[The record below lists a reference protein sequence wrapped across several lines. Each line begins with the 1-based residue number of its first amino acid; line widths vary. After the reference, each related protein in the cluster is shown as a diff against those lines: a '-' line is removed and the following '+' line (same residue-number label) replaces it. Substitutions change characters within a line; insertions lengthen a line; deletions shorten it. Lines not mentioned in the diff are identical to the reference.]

1 VQPAVFLLQQLALL
15 QQEKRRNVS
24 HSDRSPIY
32 LEILIAAAPI
42 QLEFR
47 RGRKG
52 GGGEEENSSNSFGET
67 GKSAHPLL
75 AKRKER

>member
-52 GGGEEENSSNSFGET
+52 GGGRRRIVRIVL
-67 GKSAHPLL
+67 GKPGS
-75 AKRKER
+75 RRIRY